1 MQIWLSD
8 QGWALASDAFYL
20 PEPGSKLTPHS
31 GCAQPPNCRA
41 RGTLSPRGWTCVLL
55 INNCGTLLKAVTSWK
70 ILDEGEQH
78 FSDLQKEKNTKK
90 TTSHF
95 FSPQNM
101 LGLQKQE
108 GRQIKKARW
117 NRRDK
122 TSGTNQHMQHNKLL
136 LLETCLCDTRP
147 GCPFWKEA
155 F

>member
-1 MQIWLSD
+1 MCQYRNNTRRRKTDSCDFVIMSHNTMQIWLSD

-78 FSDLQKEKNTKK
+78 FSDLQKRKKHKKNNLPF
-90 TTSHF
+90 F
-95 FSPQNM
+95 FSPKYAWTAET
-101 LGLQKQE
+101 GGAPDKE
-108 GRQIKKARW
+108 GP
-117 NRRDK
+117 
-122 TSGTNQHMQHNKLL
+122 
-136 LLETCLCDTRP
+136 LESQR
-147 GCPFWKEA
+147 
-155 F
+155 